1 MAPIGTGRLCNWT
14 PDINGPP
21 SDDYPSFGAY
31 QRSLTLKCDEGEP
44 GIITWRPDANT
55 PDTVYYQC
63 FTHRHL
69 GWRINVLD
77 SCDES
82 AYASE
87 IDEVF
92 VEPENDPLISEASI
106 RHETKVRPNEIFL
119 LQHEKN
125 LIKNHNMNEV
135 PPKVQFDFNKSSEIS
150 KIIAD
155 GIKAAEDLED
165 SISRPL
171 SYKNRTRYPDEH
183 IEFKVISK
191 VNEPTTSTTP
201 KPVRK
206 YVVHQVDEAS
216 TLSEYLRPPGLHSG
230 PMFRPVK
237 VAGRRPGPSSVE
249 VRRPNLNPYRMV
261 PPQPSIIV
269 NHYKKPVS
277 PLVRPFVKQQKPIKS
292 IASFLMIG
300 QPSELGLNRKTYEP
314 KSTSEN
320 LQNNRPPNQ
329 KSTGTSSS
337 TKGPYKFQYRE
348 TQPPKQSHNK
358 DSHLAQPSYNVPI
371 RKKPSR
377 EPYLPVKAVKGTF
390 KAPYEVIG
398 PKGQK
403 ESSSL
408 SNGFKADSVIVEG
421 GFKPIVRR
429 RSDEEEEEE
438 LMVTSNRRSDDNGEL
453 NEQSEEGDA
462 LFVNQEVPTAV
473 FEPMFIPSP
482 RDNVNKKHLPKEH
495 LTGDLIDMDVEE
507 GDDKMAMAAERVDAY
522 YLPPDMPHTPP
533 HLSAY
538 PEGSVVTFDGK
549 AVLDTSLVNSL
560 PLQLPIY
567 TSHINN
573 NQYQSSGGH
582 LSKTQQL
589 IRNTP
594 QFVPF
599 RGEIPPIGQDIAP
612 PELLRLRPPT
622 QTGTHPAS
630 NSKPVTEYTNPLTN
644 STNPISTKLVLLSPA
659 AQRKSN
665 SKNEGKE
672 VTDNEQLVEN
682 SDHKQRK
689 IKLKGVVL

>member
-1 MAPIGTGRLCNWT
+1 MA
-14 PDINGPP
+14 
-21 SDDYPSFGAY
+21 
-31 QRSLTLKCDEGEP
+31 E
-44 GIITWRPDANT
+44 
-55 PDTVYYQC
+55 
-63 FTHRHL
+63 
-69 GWRINVLD
+69 
-77 SCDES
+77 
-82 AYASE
+82 ASE

-92 VEPENDPLISEASI
+92 AEPDDDPLMSEASI

-135 PPKVQFDFNKSSEIS
+135 PPKVQFDLNKSSEIS

-155 GIKAAEDLED
+155 GIKAAEDLEE
-165 SISRPL
+165 SIARPH
-171 SYKNRTRYPDEH
+171 SFKNRTRFPEEL

-191 VNEPTTSTTP
+191 VNEPITTTA

-206 YVVHQVDEAS
+206 YVVHQVDEAT

-237 VAGRRPGPSSVE
+237 VAGRRPGSSSVE
-249 VRRPNLNPYRMV
+249 VRRPNVNPYRMI

-277 PLVRPFVKQQKPIKS
+277 PLMRPFVKQQKPIKS
-292 IASFLMIG
+292 IASFLMLG
-300 QPSELGLNRKTYEP
+300 QPTEAGLNRKTYDP
-314 KSTSEN
+314 KSSSEN
-320 LQNNRPPNQ
+320 QQNNKSNNQ
-329 KSTGTSSS
+329 KPPAGTSTS

-348 TQPPKQSHNK
+348 TQPPKHQQHSNNK
-358 DSHLAQPSYNVPI
+358 DSYVAQPSYNVPI
-371 RKKPSR
+371 RKKPNR

-390 KAPYEVIG
+390 KAPYEVTG
-398 PKGQK
+398 PKGQR

-408 SNGFKADSVIVEG
+408 INGFKADSVIVEG

-429 RSDEEEEEE
+429 RNDEEEEEE
-438 LMVTSNRRSDDNGEL
+438 LMVTSNRRSDDNAEL

-462 LFVNQEVPTAV
+462 LFVNQDVPTAV

-482 RDNVNKKHLPKEH
+482 RDNVNKKLLQKER
-495 LTGDLIDMDVEE
+495 LTGDLIDMEVEE

-538 PEGSVVTFDGK
+538 PEGSVVTYDGK

-560 PLQLPIY
+560 PLQLPSF
-567 TSHINN
+567 TSHNSNN
-573 NQYQSSGGH
+573 NNPYLSSVGH

-612 PELLRLRPPT
+612 PELFRLRPPT
-622 QTGTHPAS
+622 QTGTHPS
-630 NSKPVTEYTNPLTN
+630 STNSKPVTEYTNPLTN
-644 STNPISTKLVLLSPA
+644 STNPISTKLVLLNPVSQ
-659 AQRKSN
+659 QRKPTASN
-665 SKNEGKE
+665 EETEE
-672 VTDNEQLVEN
+672 VDNEHLAYEPLVEK
-682 SDHKQRK
+682 DQKRK